1 MTVNAHRVVG
11 IAAPFVL
18 ALAAL
23 VVPAQAAAGSQQGG
37 RNCQAI
43 DSYAPNKDEEH
54 TVAIA
59 DGRAYAGAWDKK
71 AKNIVWQE
79 LSDNKGYPARACDIT
94 LSEQGEKVWI
104 KAITTGGQV
113 HETSCTSPGKKLICD
128 KRWTR
133 LR

>member
-11 IAAPFVL
+11 VAAPFVL

-23 VVPAQAAAGSQQGG
+23 AVPAQAAAGSHQ
-37 RNCQAI
+37 
-43 DSYAPNKDEEH
+43 
-54 TVAIA
+54 
-59 DGRAYAGAWDKK
+59 
-71 AKNIVWQE
+71 
-79 LSDNKGYPARACDIT
+79 
-94 LSEQGEKVWI
+94 
-104 KAITTGGQV
+104 GGQV